1 MPHCDV
7 GWNKNILTL
16 TSTSIASVRSDHDP
30 PVMCQLLG
38 SVNGSV
44 SVPKTALP
52 TFLLVLDCV
61 LVDNVLANNFK
72 SGAVTKIN
80 QNVFP

>member
-7 GWNKNILTL
+7 GWNKNILTS
-16 TSTSIASVRSDHDP
+16 TSTSIASVQSDHDP
-30 PVMCQLLG
+30 PVTCQLLG